1 MGSASEQQ
9 LDVLIVGAGFSGI
22 CQAYSLR
29 NLGLSVKVID
39 ALPDVGG
46 TWLTNIYPGALS
58 DTESFVYR
66 FSWDRDDQ
74 KAQPWNRRYLRQPE
88 ILAYLNRIVAK
99 HDLRKYMQFNT
110 EMLSAAWDQGTSTW
124 AVQTSTAEVFRV
136 RYFIPALGVL
146 SKVYLPDIPGVSTFN
161 GCFTHSSSWPKD
173 LDVRNKR
180 IGVIGCGASG
190 VQIITNTAP
199 IVKSLT
205 AFIRHPQFTV
215 PNNDRSISH
224 AHMNW
229 LNENYDQIWEQVRD
243 SFSGFGFVE
252 SNRPFFSVPPERRQE
267 LLEDQWNN
275 GNGMHFL
282 LESFNDIVTN
292 QKANEEVCDFLRSKI
307 RCIVNDPEKARK
319 LIPDELFARRPVSN
333 DGYYDTFNRENVSIV
348 DLKEQPIVEVTS
360 DGIRTGD
367 GTLHQLDV
375 IIFATGFDAIEGNLM
390 RVNITGC
397 DGRSLKDVWAAGP
410 KAYLG
415 TFVSGFP
422 NMFIVNGPQS
432 SFGNVP
438 QSIQASVDLI
448 TCAIQQAETA
458 KRDLG
463 STGIVVATPQA
474 QEGWDH
480 LCRKLAK
487 GSILSKSKYSWLNG
501 GNIPGKPNS
510 VRAYLGGLNSY
521 RAEWNKAVNETW
533 EAFEPLS

>member
-1 MGSASEQQ
+1 MASIPEQQ
-9 LDVLIVGAGFSGI
+9 FDVLIVGAGFGGI

-29 NLGLSVKVID
+29 NMGLSIKLID
-39 ALPDVGG
+39 SLPDVGG

-66 FSWDRDDQ
+66 FFWDQEDH
-74 KAQPWNRRYLRQPE
+74 KSHPWNRRYLRQPE

-110 EMLSAAWDQGTSTW
+110 EMLSARWDQTTSTW
-124 AVQTSTAEVFRV
+124 EIKTNTNEMFRV

-146 SKVYLPDIPGVSTFN
+146 SKVYLPDIPGVSTFK

-199 IVKSLT
+199 VVQSLT

-215 PNNDRSISH
+215 PNNDRQLSPT
-224 AHMNW
+224 HMKW
-229 LNENYDQIWEQVRD
+229 LDENYDRIREQVNS

-252 SNRPFFSVPPERRQE
+252 SNRPFFSLPPERRQE
-267 LLEDQWNN
+267 LLEDQWNH

-282 LESFNDIVTN
+282 MESFNDVVTN
-292 QKANEEVCDFLRSKI
+292 EKANEEVCDFLRNKI
-307 RCIVNDPEKARK
+307 RHIVKDPEKARK

-333 DGYYDTFNRENVSIV
+333 DGYYETFNRKNVSIV
-348 DLKEQPIVEVTS
+348 DLKEHPIKAITP
-360 DGIRTGD
+360 DGILTAD
-367 GTLHQLDV
+367 GMVHELDV
-375 IIFATGFDAIEGNLM
+375 VVFATGFDAVEGNIM
-390 RVNITGC
+390 RVNITGR
-397 DGRSLKDVWAAGP
+397 DAMVLNDAWATGP

-415 TFVSGFP
+415 TFVPGFP

-432 SFGNVP
+432 AFGNVP
-438 QSIQASVDLI
+438 QTIQASVDLN
-448 TCAIQQAETA
+448 TSAIQRAEA
-458 KRDLG
+458 ARRDSG
-463 STGIVVATPQA
+463 SKGIVEATPAA
-474 QEGWDH
+474 QDAWNRLCLHHAEGS
-480 LCRKLAK
+480 LF
-487 GSILSKSKYSWLNG
+487 SKSKYSWFNG

-510 VRAYLGGLNSY
+510 VRAYLNGLGSF
-521 RAEWNKAVNETW
+521 RAVWNRAVNETW
-533 EAFEPLS
+533 EGFSPL